1 MLSEHG
7 MRLNYTE
14 VSRATDAQNAQKSGK
29 ENIGATV
36 SGTVSAVSGL
46 DITPQQQPKVD
57 DEGGRNSLFPSAP
70 EEVEAYYYR

>member
-46 DITPQQQPKVD
+46 DITP
-57 DEGGRNSLFPSAP
+57 
-70 EEVEAYYYR
+70 